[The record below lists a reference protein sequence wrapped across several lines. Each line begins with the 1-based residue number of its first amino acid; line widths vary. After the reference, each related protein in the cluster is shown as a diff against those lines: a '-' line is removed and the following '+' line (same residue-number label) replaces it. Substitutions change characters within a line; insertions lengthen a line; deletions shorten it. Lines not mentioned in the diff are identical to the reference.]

1 MANAT
6 ATRYPVPYGLR
17 VAPDCQHLEE
27 NPDEVR
33 ILLAILD
40 GIVRDQPLSHVAAD
54 LNAAG
59 YRMRDGES
67 WTQSAVFT
75 LLPRLID
82 FGARLFSH
90 EEWVERRKK
99 LRLHITG

>member
-1 MANAT
+1 MSSST
-6 ATRYPVPYGLR
+6 VTRHAVPYGLR

-27 NPDEVR
+27 NPAEVR
-33 ILLAILD
+33 VLLEILD
-40 GIVRDQPLSHVAAD
+40 GIVRDQPLSHIAAD
-54 LNAAG
+54 LNTAG
-59 YRMRDGES
+59 HRMRNGEP

-82 FGARLFSH
+82 FGSRLFSH

-99 LRLHITG
+99 LRLHSGV